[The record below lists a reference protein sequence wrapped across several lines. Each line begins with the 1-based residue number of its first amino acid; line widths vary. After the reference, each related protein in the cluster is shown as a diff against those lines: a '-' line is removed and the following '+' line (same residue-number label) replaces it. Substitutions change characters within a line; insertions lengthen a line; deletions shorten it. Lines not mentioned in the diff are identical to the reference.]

1 MLIAKK
7 PLSTM
12 GPDRRMCNPAIKRI
26 RVDLGKDWSISTDR
40 CCHLLGRS
48 TLGERERLLWLVNLS
63 HGRLGEEA
71 AALQLPSSCCS
82 SS

>member
-1 MLIAKK
+1 
-7 PLSTM
+7 
-12 GPDRRMCNPAIKRI
+12 
-26 RVDLGKDWSISTDR
+26 
-40 CCHLLGRS
+40 
-48 TLGERERLLWLVNLS
+48 VNLS